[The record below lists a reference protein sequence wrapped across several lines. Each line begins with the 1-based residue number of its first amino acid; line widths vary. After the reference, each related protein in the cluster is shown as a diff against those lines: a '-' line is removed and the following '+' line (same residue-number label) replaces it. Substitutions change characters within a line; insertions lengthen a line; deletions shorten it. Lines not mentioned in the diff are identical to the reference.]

1 MNPFIAFTILMAL
14 SLFLNNQSTQTSLEK
29 RAVGGT
35 QRALASELD
44 AELPSLPFSEWFE
57 KVIGPDAGVV
67 WQLSECGEKVELMAD
82 GTGDA
87 QACVEA
93 NSILADGRRV
103 IVMITV
109 GTFKKGVT
117 GPPAFRFGVIED
129 KGELSRIPRLRD
141 LQNLLLSP
149 GKPVDKSVVRLPEL
163 NMPNVRPAAN
173 SANGAQTSA
182 WSGED
187 FGRLMTLEDS
197 EPPPKPP
204 ERSKTQGALR
214 QGAPKVKPQPT
225 YPRNNNAKRFNASGP
240 VEVQVTISV
249 TGRVSNATAIKG
261 HPLLREAALEAA
273 RRWEFEPTTID
284 GVPME
289 TQLVLT
295 FVFTVPPQ

>member
-14 SLFLNNQSTQTSLEK
+14 SPFLNNQSTQTSLEK
-29 RAVGGT
+29 SAVGGT
-35 QRALASELD
+35 QRALASDLD
-44 AELPSLPFSEWFE
+44 TGLPRLPFSEWFE
-57 KVIGPDAGVV
+57 KVTGPDAGVI
-67 WQLSECGEKVELMAD
+67 WQLSECGEKVEAMAD
-82 GTGDA
+82 GTKDP

-103 IVMITV
+103 IVMIAV
-109 GTFKKGVT
+109 GTFKKGLT
-117 GPPAFRFGVIED
+117 GPPTFHFGVIEE
-129 KGELSRIPRLRD
+129 KGELRRIPRLRD
-141 LQNLLLSP
+141 LKNLLLST
-149 GKPVDKSVVRLPEL
+149 GTPVDKPAVRLPEV
-163 NMPNVRPAAN
+163 NMPDVRPAAN
-173 SANGAQTSA
+173 NANAAQALA

-187 FGRLMTLEDS
+187 FGRLMTLEESD
-197 EPPPKPP
+197 PPPKPP

-225 YPRNNNAKRFNASGP
+225 YPRNNNAKRFNAAGS

-249 TGRVSNATAIKG
+249 TGRVTDAKAVKG
-261 HPLLREAALEAA
+261 HPLLREAAVDAA

-295 FVFTVPPQ
+295 FVFTVPPE